1 MIRTLSMPITG
12 LVLARTSASTPT
24 SVPNC
29 DSTSAFMLHH
39 QRLRSFPCFLRICL
53 TIVAQGSLR
62 QLTPL
67 IERLM
72 QPTANASKL
81 PSQAVLTPECPIY
94 PILPFGLVTL
104 TPLLQLVHMLP
115 LITTFPVWHN
125 KSCCLVGQ
133 CIHLVEATSLKPS
146 HLTIFPFASNLYVI
160 NTGVHFVYKDLQ

>member
-81 PSQAVLTPECPIY
+81 PSQAVLTPKCPIY
-94 PILPFGLVTL
+94 PTL
-104 TPLLQLVHMLP
+104 TPLLQLLHMLP